1 MKTNTLSKIHELKA
15 RERADNKIALQLSK
29 EQWAKIGTQMGWDN
43 ADPEANGIED
53 VPHVDLVLGLIDKE
67 EIIKNRPNYRFP
79 ADQEDRAFLTIE
91 VEDLFDKDRE
101 ETEMIIKSLFCTTPT
116 RPNRNMP

>member
-43 ADPEANGIED
+43 ADPEANGIE
-53 VPHVDLVLGLIDKE
+53 E
-67 EIIKNRPNYRFP
+67 
-79 ADQEDRAFLTIE
+79 
-91 VEDLFDKDRE
+91 
-101 ETEMIIKSLFCTTPT
+101 
-116 RPNRNMP
+116 